1 MQAAGESSVQVR
13 LLFVARQRLLIRD
26 FLLVAI
32 QELLAMRGDTRRAL
46 IEIRIVSLGK
56 TTRKLTLCG
65 HVNSAL
71 GLPRIYI
78 VCLLMLLVRGEDFQ
92 VRPIFVEGL
101 TTLLHD
107 SDILAVVPLSF
118 FLLAHLVY
126 DWKCRGVFINYR
138 LVAGLIQ
145 AAQPHRGGFDHAYV
159 AQVVAL

>member
-13 LLFVARQRLLIRD
+13 LLFVACQRLLIRD
-26 FLLVAI
+26 FLLVAV
-32 QELLAMRGDTRRAL
+32 QELLAMRRDTRGAL
-46 IEIRIVSLGK
+46 IELRIVSLGK
-56 TTRKLTLCG
+56 TTRKLTLCS

-71 GLPRIYI
+71 GLPRICI
-78 VCLLMLLVRGEDFQ
+78 VCLLILCVLRDDFQ

-101 TTLLHD
+101 TALLHD

-118 FLLAHLVY
+118 FLLAHLVCV
-126 DWKCRGVFINYR
+126 WKCQGVFINYR

-145 AAQPHRGGFDHAYV
+145 AAQPHRGWLDHAYI